1 MAVIIKDEEFKNE
14 MEKGNEGVIVTYN
27 TPFYAE
33 MGGQIG
39 DTGIIYNDNF
49 KAEVIDCKKNI
60 SGKILHFV
68 KILDGKVALEDQVI
82 LKVNEERRNNIRKNH
97 TATHILHAALIKVV
111 GDHVQQ
117 SGSYVDDERLRFDF
131 SHFEAVS
138 EDELKEVEKIVNKEI
153 MKANAVNTK
162 VMNIEEA
169 KQQGLLHY
177 SIINIRMML
186 E

>member
-1 MAVIIKDEEFKNE
+1 M
-14 MEKGNEGVIVTYN
+14 
-27 TPFYAE
+27 
-33 MGGQIG
+33 
-39 DTGIIYNDNF
+39 
-49 KAEVIDCKKNI
+49 
-60 SGKILHFV
+60 
-68 KILDGKVALEDQVI
+68 
-82 LKVNEERRNNIRKNH
+82 
-97 TATHILHAALIKVV
+97 V